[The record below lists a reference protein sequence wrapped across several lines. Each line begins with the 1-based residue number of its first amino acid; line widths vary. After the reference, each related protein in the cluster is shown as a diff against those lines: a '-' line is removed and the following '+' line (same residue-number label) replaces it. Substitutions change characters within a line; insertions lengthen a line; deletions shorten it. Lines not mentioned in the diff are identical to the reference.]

1 MSATRKP
8 TPPTRVS
15 MMVQVL
21 RVVFSSMP
29 TRLFT
34 SQKPESLKWEHTVE
48 PPAMAAVTQARY
60 SGLSSLMPGMAE
72 MMPAAMVI
80 ATVEEP
86 TEMRTRAATMKG
98 KTQTK
103 KLYSP

>member
-1 MSATRKP
+1 
-8 TPPTRVS
+8 
-15 MMVQVL
+15 
-21 RVVFSSMP
+21 MP

-34 SQKPESLKWEHTVE
+34 SQKPESLKWEQTVE

-60 SGLSSLMPGMAE
+60 SGLSALRPGIAE

-86 TEMRTRAATMKG
+86 TEIRTRAATMKATSTSG
-98 KTQTK
+98 RLAFATRCR
-103 KLYSP
+103 